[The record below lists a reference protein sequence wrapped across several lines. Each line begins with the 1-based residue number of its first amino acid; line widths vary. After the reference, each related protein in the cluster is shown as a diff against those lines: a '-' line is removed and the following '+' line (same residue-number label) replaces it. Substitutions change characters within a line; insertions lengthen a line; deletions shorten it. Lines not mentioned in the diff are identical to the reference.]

1 MEVIDLTEDDS
12 AVIGMDSAFDLTE
25 DNDGSESNVMDSAI
39 DLEDNSESNVIVVED
54 SVVIDL
60 TVTDSD

>member
-12 AVIGMDSAFDLTE
+12 AVIGMDLAFDLTK

-39 DLEDNSESNVIVVED
+39 DLKDDSESNVIVVED

-60 TVTDSD
+60 TMTDSD